1 MNVEVKL
8 SPAADTLLS
17 GEPHIAQVGVVGAGQ
32 MGNGIAHV
40 CALAG
45 LPVTLLDA
53 KPAALDVALATI
65 AHNMDRQVNRGIVT
79 AEDRDAALARIT
91 TNLDYAAFADADL
104 VIEAA
109 TEKEDIKRAIFKQ
122 ITPHLKPSCLLASNT
137 SSISIT
143 RLGAGTDR
151 PEKFIG
157 MHFMNPVPV
166 MKLVEII
173 RGIATDEPTFQAVN
187 ALARKVGKLTAVSE
201 DFPAFIVNRILVP
214 MINEAVYALYEGVG
228 SVSAIDISLKL
239 GANHPMGP
247 LELADFIGLDTCL
260 SIMQVLYDGLSDS
273 KYRPCPLLVKYVE
286 AGWLGRKAGRGFY
299 DYTQTPPRP
308 TR

>member
-1 MNVEVKL
+1 MNIAVTP
-8 SPAADTLLS
+8 SAAS
-17 GEPHIAQVGVVGAGQ
+17 GLQNSAVQEIGTIGVIGAGQ

-40 CALAG
+40 CAIAG
-45 LPVTLLDA
+45 LTVVLADVKA
-53 KPAALDVALATI
+53 EALQKAMATMGR
-65 AHNMDRQVNRGIVT
+65 NMDRQVNRGTIG
-79 AEDRDAALARIT
+79 AEDKMLAMSRIIT
-91 TNLDYAAFADADL
+91 TTDYAAFSDCDM

-109 TEKEDIKRAIFKQ
+109 TEKEQVKDAIFKALL
-122 ITPHLKPSCLLASNT
+122 PNLKPSCLLASNT

-143 RLGAGTDR
+143 RLAAKTDR

-173 RGIATDEPTFQAVN
+173 RGIVTDEPTFQAVQ
-187 ALARKVGKLTAVSE
+187 ALAVKLAKVTAVSE

-214 MINEAVYALYEGVG
+214 MINEAIYALYEGVG
-228 SVSAIDISLKL
+228 SVVAIDTSMKL

-260 SIMQVLYDGLSDS
+260 SIMQVLYEGLSDS

-286 AGWLGRKAGRGFY
+286 AGWLGRKTNRGFY
-299 DYTQTPPRP
+299 DYLQTPPRP

>member
-1 MNVEVKL
+1 M
-8 SPAADTLLS
+8 PAAAAPELNCI
-17 GEPHIAQVGVVGAGQ
+17 GIIGAGQ
-32 MGNGIAHV
+32 MGSGIGHV

-45 LPVTLLDA
+45 MTVVLVDVKA
-53 KPAALDVALATI
+53 EALDKARAI
-65 AHNMDRQVNRGIVT
+65 MGKNMDRQVAKGAIT
-79 AEDRDAALARIT
+79 ANDKAAALDRVST
-91 TNLDYAAFADADL
+91 STGYAACADCDL

-109 TEKEDIKRAIFKQ
+109 TEKEEVKKAIYKSL
-122 ITPHLKPSCLLASNT
+122 IPHLKPSCLLSSNT

-143 RLGAGTDR
+143 RLGASTDR

-157 MHFMNPVPV
+157 IHFMNPVPV

-173 RGIATDEPTFQAVN
+173 RGIATDEPTFLATQ
-187 ALARKVGKLTAVSE
+187 ALAERLHKQTAVSE

-228 SVSAIDISLKL
+228 NVAAIDTALRL

-260 SIMQVLYDGLSDS
+260 SIMQVLYEGLSDS

-286 AGWLGRKAGRGFY
+286 AGWLGRKSNRGFY

>member
-1 MNVEVKL
+1 V
-8 SPAADTLLS
+8 SAAAPSDTPSAAAAPQLDRLRR
-17 GEPHIAQVGVVGAGQ
+17 IGVIGAGQ
-32 MGNGIAHV
+32 MGGGIAHV

-45 LPVTLLDA
+45 IEVVITDIGDDA
-53 KPAALDVALATI
+53 LQHGREVIERNLV
-65 AHNMDRQVNRGIVT
+65 RQVARGRIGE
-79 AEDRDAALARIT
+79 EDKDAALARISGG
-91 TNLDYAAFADADL
+91 LDYALFGDCDM

-109 TEKEDIKRAIFKQ
+109 TEKEEVKREIFKKL
-122 ITPHLKPSCLLASNT
+122 TPQLRPDALIATNT

-143 RLGAGTDR
+143 RLAASTDR
-151 PEKFIG
+151 PGKFIG

-166 MKLVEII
+166 MSLVELI
-173 RGIATDEPTFQAVN
+173 RGIATDEETF
-187 ALARKVGKLTAVSE
+187 ALTRGLALRLGKTPVAAE
-201 DFPAFIVNRILVP
+201 DFPAFIVNRILLP
-214 MINEAVYALYEGVG
+214 MINEAVYVLYEGVG
-228 SVSAIDISLKL
+228 SVEAIDTAMKL

-260 SIMQVLYDGLSDS
+260 SVMQVLYEGLADS

-299 DYTQTPPRP
+299 DYRGLKPVP

>member
-1 MNVEVKL
+1 MNAPVATL
-8 SPAADTLLS
+8 PASLDTS
-17 GEPHIAQVGVVGAGQ
+17 DATPEIATIGVIGAGQ
-32 MGNGIAHV
+32 MGSGIAHV

-45 LPVTLLDA
+45 LSVTLLDA
-53 KPAALDVALATI
+53 RADALDRALATI
-65 AHNMDRQVNRGIVT
+65 GRNMDRQVTRGLIG
-79 AEDRDAALARIT
+79 AEDKLAGLGRIAAT
-91 TNLDYAAFADADL
+91 TDYAAFGAADM
-104 VIEAA
+104 VVEAA
-109 TEKEDIKRAIFKQ
+109 TEKEEVKRAIYATL
-122 ITPHLKPSCLLASNT
+122 TPHLKPACLLATNT

-143 RLGAGTDR
+143 RLGASTDR

-173 RGIATDEPTFQAVN
+173 RGIATDVSTYRATE
-187 ALARKVGKLTAVSE
+187 ALAHRLGKITALSE

-228 SVSAIDISLKL
+228 TIGAIDAAMRL

-260 SIMQVLYDGLSDS
+260 SIMQVLYEGLSDS

-286 AGWLGRKAGRGFY
+286 AGWLGRKSGRGFY